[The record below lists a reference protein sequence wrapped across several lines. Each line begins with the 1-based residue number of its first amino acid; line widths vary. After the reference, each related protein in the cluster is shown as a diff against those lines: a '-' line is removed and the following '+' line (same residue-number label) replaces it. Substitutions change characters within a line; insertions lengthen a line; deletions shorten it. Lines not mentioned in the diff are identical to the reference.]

1 MTIPISRYQQ
11 PTWADLFDGEPI
23 PLTSAQRVPPFP
35 VDALPPSIADMVDA
49 VAMATQTDSAMA
61 ATSAMTALS
70 ACTGGRALIEIR
82 PGWREPLNL
91 FTATVAKPAE
101 RKSAVHAAM
110 TRPLL
115 AAEKQLV
122 EASRTDRIEAQ
133 SRKHI
138 AEQAAERAKQLAV
151 KASGTDDSKEVMD
164 KAIHAAGIAEGIEV
178 PAIPRL
184 VADDATPE
192 AIASLMAEQGGRI
205 AIISAE
211 PGIFGIIAGRYSGS
225 ANLEPF
231 LKGHA
236 GDPIKIDRKGRGPE
250 FIEQPALTI
259 GVMIQPFVL
268 SDIAANREFR
278 GRGLLDRFLFA
289 FPVSRVGHR
298 MIGAPPAAATTIT
311 RYEETVVNLAV
322 GLAGRAAD
330 PVVLSLTEDAARE
343 LLAIE
348 RQVEASL
355 AEDGELY
362 PLVQWGGKYVGAIA
376 RIAGILHLA
385 DRGPMDGPLEPIE
398 VEVIDLAHEI
408 GFYYRACAMKAFT
421 ELAVDEVTADA
432 VYLLSRIGRLGLDEL
447 TERQMHQAT
456 DQRIKT
462 KAKLMP
468 ALQWLIDFGW
478 VARIPTETPSG
489 PGRRP
494 SPRYRLHPRCTESTE
509 STQR

>member
-1 MTIPISRYQQ
+1 MSIPIDRYRQ
-11 PTWADLFDGEPI
+11 PTPTDLFDGDPI
-23 PLTSAQRVPPFP
+23 PLTASRRVPPFP
-35 VDALPPSIADMVDA
+35 VDALPPPIANMVDA
-49 VAMATQTDSAMA
+49 IATATQTDPAMA
-61 ATSAMTALS
+61 GTSALTALS

-82 PGWREPLNL
+82 AGWREPLNL

-115 AAEKQLV
+115 AAEKRLV
-122 EASRTDRIEAQ
+122 EAARADRIEAQ
-133 SRKHI
+133 SRKQI
-138 AEQAAERAKQLAV
+138 AEQAADRAKQAAV
-151 KASGTDDSKEVMD
+151 KASGTDNSDE
-164 KAIHAAGIAEGIEV
+164 AISNAVHAAEIAEGIEV
-178 PAIPRL
+178 PAVPRL

-289 FPVSRVGHR
+289 FPTSRVGHR
-298 MIGAPPAAATTIT
+298 KIGAPPASANTIA
-311 RYEETVVNLAV
+311 RYEETVIDLAV
-322 GLAGRAAD
+322 GLAGRPDD
-330 PVVLSLTEDAARE
+330 PALLSLTPAAKEE
-343 LLAIE
+343 LLGIE
-348 RQVEASL
+348 RDVEPSL
-355 AEDGELY
+355 AEDGELR

-376 RIAGILHLA
+376 RIAGILHLVEH
-385 DRGPMDGPLEPIE
+385 GPVEGPLTPVEPE
-398 VEVIDLAHEI
+398 MIDLAHEV
-408 GFYYRACAMKAFT
+408 GFYYRGCAIKAFM

-432 VYLLSRIGRLGLDEL
+432 SYLLSKIGRLEVDEL
-447 TERQMHQAT
+447 SEREMHQAT
-456 DQRIKT
+456 DQRFKT
-462 KAKLMP
+462 KNQLMP
-468 ALQWLIDFGW
+468 ALQRLIDFGW
-478 VARIPTETPSG
+478 VARIPAENSTG

-494 SPRYRLHPRCTESTE
+494 SPRYRLHPLCTQSTQ